1 MACVSWSFQTAIVKY
16 HKLGAYKQQRLV
28 SHCSEEWMFKV
39 KTPEDVVSSV
49 HRLLVHRVPG
59 GAGSEPLGP
68 LL

>member
-1 MACVSWSFQTAIVKY
+1 
-16 HKLGAYKQQRLV
+16 
-28 SHCSEEWMFKV
+28 V